1 MLMNLR
7 RSLMA
12 CGLTAALA
20 LGLAAPQAAIA
31 QAYQPPAAAP
41 AGAAAI
47 LKIKQGTLKGSEAN
61 GVDYFLAIPF
71 APPPVGDLRWRPPG
85 AAPAWSGERDA
96 TKAPPSCQNQED
108 CLYLNVVRPANAKPG
123 QKLPVMFWI
132 HGSAFVVGQAIGA
145 FGADTEG
152 TEFAKKGV
160 IVVSANHR
168 LGRAGWFA
176 HPAIDKQGGLIA
188 NYGNMDQIAGLK
200 WVKANIAAFGGDP
213 NNVTVFGESAGAM
226 ATLNM
231 MISPEA
237 KGLFNR
243 AIVESGFARTVPNS
257 LAEAEANGVK
267 LAEAAGVK
275 GDDAA
280 AAAAL
285 RKLPLSALAGPRGGV
300 TAPGRPFPVMDGK
313 LYVETVIQGFT
324 AGHEAKIPLII
335 GGNSNEASL
344 TRPTAATFDALPA
357 AQQAAI
363 SKVFD
368 PSGAG
373 DKALEINELVT
384 VQTIT
389 EPDRAIA
396 RLHAAHGQPTWLY
409 YFSYVPAAEKARKPY
424 GAAHTDEV
432 RFVFGQP
439 RAHFA
444 PEDLKLSDAMNA
456 YWASYA
462 KTGSP
467 DSAGGPAWP
476 KFDAANESQI
486 EFGADGPQVRQH
498 FLKPW
503 RDFVEATV
511 KGPVKP

>member
-1 MLMNLR
+1 MIR
-7 RSLMA
+7 RSLA
-12 CGLTAALA
+12 VALA
-20 LGLAAPQAAIA
+20 LGLAAAPLAAVPSQAWA
-31 QAYQPPAAAP
+31 QAPGYQPPAAAP
-41 AGAAAI
+41 AGAPAV
-47 LKIKQGTLKGSEAN
+47 LKIAQGTLKGSQAN

-71 APPPVGDLRWRPPG
+71 APPPVGDLRWTPPG
-85 AAPAWSGERDA
+85 APPSWTGERDA
-96 TKAPPSCQNQED
+96 TKAPPSCQNVED

-123 QKLPVMFWI
+123 AKLPVMFWI

-152 TEFAKKGV
+152 AEFAKKGV

-226 ATLNM
+226 AILNM
-231 MISPEA
+231 MVSPQA
-237 KGLFNR
+237 KGLFNK
-243 AIVESGFARTVPNS
+243 AIVESGFARNTPNS
-257 LAEAEANGVK
+257 LADAEANGVK
-267 LAEAAGVK
+267 LAEAAGVT
-275 GDDAA
+275 GTDAA

-285 RKLPLSALAGPRGGV
+285 RKLPLTALAGPRGGV

-313 LYVETVIQGFT
+313 LYVETVIQGFG
-324 AGHEAKIPLII
+324 AGHEAKVPLII

-363 SKVFD
+363 QKVFD
-368 PSGAG
+368 PTGSG
-373 DKALEINELVT
+373 DKAREINDLVT

-409 YFSYVPAAEKARKPY
+409 YFSDVPAAEKARKPF

-439 RAHFA
+439 RARFA
-444 PEDLKLSDAMNA
+444 PDDLPLSNAMNA
-456 YWASYA
+456 YWTAFA

-476 KFDAANESQI
+476 KFDAANEGQI
-486 EFGADGPQVRQH
+486 EFGAEGPQPRQH
-498 FLKPW
+498 FLKAW
-503 RDFVEATV
+503 RDFVEAGVTA
-511 KGPVKP
+511 K

>member
-1 MLMNLR
+1 MNLR
-7 RSLMA
+7 RPLIA
-12 CGLTAALA
+12 VGLTAALA
-20 LGLAAPQAAIA
+20 LGLVAPTAAIA
-31 QAYQPPAAAP
+31 QAQGYQPPAAAP
-41 AGAAAI
+41 AGAPVTM
-47 LKIKQGTLKGSEAN
+47 KVKQGTLKGSRAN
-61 GVDYFLAIPF
+61 GVDYFLAVPF

-85 AAPAWSGERDA
+85 APPSWTGERDA
-96 TKAPPSCQNQED
+96 TKAPPSCQSNED

-123 QKLPVMFWI
+123 AKLPVMFWI

-152 TEFAKKGV
+152 AEFAKKGV

-176 HPAIDKQGGLIA
+176 HPAIDAQGGLIA

-213 NNVTVFGESAGAM
+213 NNVTAFGESAGAM
-226 ATLNM
+226 AILNM

-237 KGLFNR
+237 KGLFNK
-243 AIVESGFARTVPNS
+243 AVVESGFARNTPNS

-267 LAEAAGVK
+267 LAEAAGVS
-275 GDDAA
+275 GTDAA

-300 TAPGRPFPVMDGK
+300 TAPGRPFPVLDGK
-313 LYVETVIQGFT
+313 LYAETVIQGFT
-324 AGHEAKIPLII
+324 AGHEAKAPLII

-344 TRPTAATFDALPA
+344 TRPNAATFDALPA
-357 AQQAAI
+357 SAQAGVL
-363 SKVFD
+363 KLFD
-368 PSGAG
+368 PSGGG
-373 DKALEINELVT
+373 DKAVAINNLVT
-384 VQTIT
+384 AQTIT

-439 RAHFA
+439 RARFA
-444 PEDLKLSDAMNA
+444 PEDLPLSNAMNA
-456 YWASYA
+456 YWTAFA

-467 DSAGGPAWP
+467 DSAGGPDWP
-476 KFDAANESQI
+476 KFDAANEGQI
-486 EFGADGPQVRQH
+486 EFGADGAQPRQH
-498 FLKPW
+498 FLKAW
-503 RDFVEATV
+503 RDAVEATV
-511 KGPVKP
+511 KAPAK

>member
-1 MLMNLR
+1 MNLR

-12 CGLTAALA
+12 AGLA
-20 LGLAAPQAAIA
+20 LGLAAPLAAHA
-31 QAYQPPAAAP
+31 QAPGYQPPAAAP
-41 AGAAAI
+41 AGQPVAMK
-47 LKIKQGTLKGSEAN
+47 LKQGTLKGSQAN

-71 APPPVGDLRWRPPG
+71 APPPVGDLRWREPG
-85 AAPAWSGERDA
+85 AAPSWSGERDA

-123 QKLPVMFWI
+123 AKLPVMFWI

-200 WVKANIAAFGGDP
+200 WLKANIAAFGGDP

-231 MISPEA
+231 MVSPQA

-243 AIVESGFARTVPNS
+243 AIVESGFARNTPNT

-275 GDDAA
+275 GDDPE

-313 LYVETVIQGFT
+313 LYTETVIAGFS

-344 TRPTAATFDALPA
+344 TRPNAASFDALPA
-357 AQQAAI
+357 DRQGDVL
-363 SKVFD
+363 KLFD
-368 PSGAG
+368 TSG
-373 DKALEINELVT
+373 DKAKAINNLVT

-409 YFSYVPAAEKARKPY
+409 YFSYVPAAEKARKPF

-439 RAHFA
+439 RAKFA
-444 PEDLKLSDAMNA
+444 PDDLPLSDAMNA
-456 YWASYA
+456 YWAAYA
-462 KTGSP
+462 KTGAP
-467 DSAGGPAWP
+467 GSAGGPAWP
-476 KFDAANESQI
+476 KFDAGAEGQI
-486 EFGADGPQVRQH
+486 EFGDGGPQVRQR

-503 RDFVEATV
+503 RDYVEAGV
-511 KGPVKP
+511 KTPTGR

>member
-1 MLMNLR
+1 MIV
-7 RSLMA
+7 RSLA
-12 CGLTAALA
+12 TAAFVMGL
-20 LGLAAPQAAIA
+20 LAAPLVANA
-31 QAYQPPAAAP
+31 QAPGYQPMATAP
-41 AGAAAI
+41 AGQPVTM
-47 LKIKQGTLKGSEAN
+47 KIRQGTLKGSQAN
-61 GVDYFLAIPF
+61 GADYFLAIPF
-71 APPPVGDLRWRPPG
+71 APPPVGDLRWREPG
-85 AAPAWSGERDA
+85 APPSWSGERDA

-123 QKLPVMFWI
+123 AKLPVMFWI

-188 NYGNMDQIAGLK
+188 NYGNMDQVAGLK
-200 WVKANIAAFGGDP
+200 WLKANIAAFGGDP

-231 MISPEA
+231 MVSPQA

-243 AIVESGFARTVPNS
+243 AVVESGFARNTPNT
-257 LAEAEANGVK
+257 LAEAEATGVK

-275 GDDAA
+275 GDGPD

-285 RKLPLSALAGPRGGV
+285 RKLPLTALAGPRGGV
-300 TAPGRPFPVMDGK
+300 LAPGRPFPVMDGK
-313 LYVETVIQGFT
+313 LYVETVIGGFT

-344 TRPTAATFDALPA
+344 TRPNAATFDAPPA
-357 AQQAAI
+357 SMQADVL
-363 SKVFD
+363 KLFD
-368 PSGAG
+368 TSG
-373 DKALEINELVT
+373 DKAKAINNLVT

-396 RLHAAHGQPTWLY
+396 RLHASHGQPTWLY

-439 RAHFA
+439 RAKFA

-456 YWASYA
+456 YWTSFA

-476 KFDAANESQI
+476 KFDAANEGQI
-486 EFGADGPQVRQH
+486 EFGDGGPQVRQH
-498 FLKPW
+498 FLKAW
-503 RDFVEATV
+503 RDFVEAGV
-511 KGPVKP
+511 KK

>member
-1 MLMNLR
+1 MIVR
-7 RSLMA
+7 RTL
-12 CGLTAALA
+12 AA
-20 LGLAAPQAAIA
+20 GLAALGILGAPTATFA
-31 QAYQPPAAAP
+31 QAYQPPMSAP
-41 AGAAAI
+41 AGEPQVV
-47 LKIKQGTLKGSEAN
+47 KIKQGALKGSVTN
-61 GVDYFLAIPF
+61 GVAYHYGIPF
-71 APPPVGDLRWRPPG
+71 APPPVGDLRWKPPG
-85 AAPAWSGERDA
+85 APPAWEGERDA
-96 TKAPPSCQNQED
+96 TKPGASCQMVED

-123 QKLPVMFWI
+123 AKLPVMFWI
-132 HGSAFVVGQAIGA
+132 HGSAFVVGTGIGA

-176 HPAIDKQGGLIA
+176 HPAITAEGGLTG

-226 ATLNM
+226 AILNM

-237 KGLFNR
+237 KGLFQQ
-243 AIVESGFARTVPNS
+243 AVVQSGFARTVPTP
-257 LAEAEANGVK
+257 LADAEANGVK
-267 LAEAAGVK
+267 LAEAAGVT
-275 GDDAA
+275 GTDAA

-300 TAPGRPFPVMDGK
+300 TAPGRPFPMLDGK
-313 LYVETVIQGFT
+313 LYVETVMQGFA

-344 TRPTAATFDALPA
+344 TRPSAATFDALPA
-357 AQQAAI
+357 DRQAAI
-363 SKVFD
+363 LKTFD
-368 PSGAG
+368 TAASG
-373 DKALEINELVT
+373 DKARAINDAVT

-396 RLHAAHGQPTWLY
+396 RLHAKAGNPTWLY
-409 YFSYVPAAEKARKPY
+409 YFSYVPAAEAAKKPF

-439 RAHFA
+439 RGRFA
-444 PEDLKLSDAMNA
+444 AEDVPLSDAMNA
-456 YWASYA
+456 YWAAYA
-462 KTGSP
+462 KTGKP
-467 DSAGGPAWP
+467 GAAGGVAWP
-476 KFDAANESQI
+476 AFDAAKEAQI
-486 EFGADGPQVRQH
+486 EFGPEGPKVREH
-498 FLKPW
+498 FLKTW
-503 RDFVEATV
+503 RDFAEAAAQ
-511 KGPVKP
+511 

>member
-1 MLMNLR
+1 MIR
-7 RSLMA
+7 RSLA
-12 CGLTAALA
+12 IALVLGLSVAPLTARAQA
-20 LGLAAPQAAIA
+20 LG
-31 QAYQPPAAAP
+31 YQPPAAAP
-41 AGAAAI
+41 AGAPAV
-47 LKIKQGTLKGSEAN
+47 LKIRQGTLKGSQAN
-61 GVDYFLAIPF
+61 GVDYFLAVPF
-71 APPPVGDLRWRPPG
+71 APPPVGDLRWKPPG
-85 AAPAWSGERDA
+85 PPPSWTGERDA
-96 TKAPPSCQNQED
+96 TKAPASCQNVED

-123 QKLPVMFWI
+123 AKLPVMFWI

-176 HPAIDKQGGLIA
+176 HPAITREGGLIG
-188 NYGNMDQIAGLK
+188 NYGNMDQVAGLK

-226 ATLNM
+226 AILNM
-231 MISPEA
+231 MISPQA
-237 KGLFNR
+237 KGLFNK
-243 AIVESGFARTVPNS
+243 AIVESGFARSVPNT

-300 TAPGRPFPVMDGK
+300 TAPGRPFPIMDGK
-313 LYVETVIQGFT
+313 LYAETVIQGFA

-363 SKVFD
+363 LKVFD
-368 PSGAG
+368 PEGTG
-373 DKALEINELVT
+373 DKARAINDLVT

-396 RLHAAHGQPTWLY
+396 RLHAKNGNPTWTY
-409 YFSYVPAAEKARKPY
+409 YFSYVPAAEKARKPF
-424 GAAHTDEV
+424 GAGHTDEV

-439 RAHFA
+439 RARFA
-444 PEDLKLSDAMNA
+444 PEDLPLSNAMNA
-456 YWASYA
+456 YWTAFA

-476 KFDAANESQI
+476 KFDAANEGQI
-486 EFGADGPQVRQH
+486 EFGADGPQPRQH
-498 FLKPW
+498 FLKAR
-503 RDFVEATV
+503 RDFVEAAV
-511 KGPVKP
+511 KAPAK

>member
-1 MLMNLR
+1 MNTYRAL
-7 RSLMA
+7 
-12 CGLTAALA
+12 AAATLA
-20 LGLAAPQAAIA
+20 LGLMAAPLAGTAQA
-31 QAYQPPAAAP
+31 QAYTPLAAAP
-41 AGAAAI
+41 AGTPKA
-47 LKIKQGTLKGSEAN
+47 LKIAQGTLKGSEAN
-61 GVDYFLAIPF
+61 GVDYFLAVPF
-71 APPPVGDLRWRPPG
+71 APPPVDDLRWRPPG
-85 AAPAWSGERDA
+85 APPTWTGERDA
-96 TKAPPSCQNQED
+96 TKAPASCQMVED
-108 CLYLNVVRPANAKPG
+108 CLYLNVVRPAGAKPG
-123 QKLPVMFWI
+123 AKLPVIFWI

-152 TEFAKKGV
+152 TEFARKGV

-176 HPAIDKQGGLIA
+176 HPALTKEGGLIA

-213 NNVTVFGESAGAM
+213 TKVTVVGESAGAM
-226 ATLNM
+226 SILNL

-237 KGLFNR
+237 KGLFSK
-243 AIVESGFARTVPNS
+243 AIVESGFARNAPNT

-285 RKLPLSALAGPRGGV
+285 RKLPLAALAGPRGGV
-300 TAPGRPFPVMDGK
+300 TTPGRPFPVMDGK
-313 LYVETVIQGFT
+313 LYTETVIAGFT

-344 TRPTAATFDALPA
+344 TRPGPAVLDAMPA
-357 AQQAAI
+357 DRVAAI
-363 SKVFD
+363 LKVFD
-368 PSGAG
+368 PAGTG
-373 DKALEINELVT
+373 DKGRVINDLVT

-396 RLHAAHGQPTWLY
+396 RLHAANGNPAWTY
-409 YFSYVPAAEKARKPY
+409 YFSYVPKSEKARKPY
-424 GAAHTDEV
+424 GAGHVDEV
-432 RFVFGQP
+432 RFVFGRP
-439 RAHFA
+439 RASFA
-444 PEDLKLSDAMNA
+444 PEDLPLSDAMNA
-456 YWASYA
+456 YWTAFV
-462 KTGSP
+462 KTGAP
-467 DSAGGPAWP
+467 GSAGGPAWP
-476 KFDAANESQI
+476 RFDAAGEGQI

-498 FLKPW
+498 FLKSW

-511 KGPVKP
+511 KK